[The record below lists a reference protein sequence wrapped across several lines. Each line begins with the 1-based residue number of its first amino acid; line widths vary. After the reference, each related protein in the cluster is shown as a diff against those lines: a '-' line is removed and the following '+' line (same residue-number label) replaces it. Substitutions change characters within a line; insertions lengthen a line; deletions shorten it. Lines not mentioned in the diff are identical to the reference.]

1 MKIINPKVIKTKI
14 HKDPRGSLQEIFK
27 KKQFSNN
34 FDFALF
40 VSSKKNVIRGL
51 HFQRKKQQ
59 EKILIII
66 NGEIIDYCLD
76 LRRKSNSF
84 GKIFKFKLK
93 KNSILFIPKG
103 FAHGYLAL
111 KNNTQIVYL
120 LSEYRY
126 KKYERT
132 IDINDTKFNL
142 KLKKNYIISKKDR
155 KGMSF
160 NLFKKNIKSL

>member
-34 FDFALF
+34 FDFALL
-40 VSSKKNVIRGL
+40 VSSKKNVLRGL

-66 NGEIIDYCLD
+66 NGEIVDYCLD

-111 KNNTQIVYL
+111 KHNTQIVYL

>member
-1 MKIINPKVIKTKI
+1 MKIVNPKIIKTKI
-14 HKDPRGSLQEIFK
+14 HKDSRGYLQEIFK
-27 KKQFSNN
+27 KKQFLNN
-34 FDFALF
+34 FKFSIL
-40 VSSKKNVIRGL
+40 VNSKKNVLRGL
-51 HFQRKKQQ
+51 HFQKKKQQ

-66 NGEIIDYCLD
+66 SGEIIDYCLD
-76 LRRKSNSF
+76 LRKKSNSF

-120 LSEYRY
+120 LSEYRF

-132 IDINDTKFNL
+132 ININDTKFNL

>member
-1 MKIINPKVIKTKI
+1 MKIMNPKVIKTKI

-34 FDFALF
+34 FEFALF
-40 VSSKKNVIRGL
+40 VSSKKNVLRGL
-51 HFQRKKQQ
+51 HFQKKKQQ

-66 NGEIIDYCLD
+66 NGEIVDYCLD
-76 LRRKSNSF
+76 LRKKSNSF
-84 GKIFKFKLK
+84 GKILKYKLK

-120 LSEYRY
+120 LSEYRF

-132 IDINDTKFNL
+132 IDINDSKFNL
-142 KLKKNYIISKKDR
+142 KLKKNYIISKKDK

>member
-1 MKIINPKVIKTKI
+1 MKIMNPKVIKTKI

-51 HFQRKKQQ
+51 HFQKKKQQ

-66 NGEIIDYCLD
+66 NGEIVDYCLD
-76 LRRKSNSF
+76 LRKKSNSF
-84 GKIFKFKLK
+84 GKIFKYKLK

-120 LSEYRY
+120 LSEYRF

-132 IDINDTKFNL
+132 IDINDSKFNL

-160 NLFKKNIKSL
+160 NLFKKNIKTL

>member
-66 NGEIIDYCLD
+66 NGEIVDYCLD

-120 LSEYRY
+120 LSEYRF

>member
-1 MKIINPKVIKTKI
+1 MKIMNPKVIKTKI

-34 FDFALF
+34 FEFALF
-40 VSSKKNVIRGL
+40 VSSKKNVLRGL
-51 HFQRKKQQ
+51 HFQKKKQQ

-66 NGEIIDYCLD
+66 NGEIVDYCLD
-76 LRRKSNSF
+76 LRKKSNSF
-84 GKIFKFKLK
+84 GKIFKYKLK

-120 LSEYRY
+120 LSEYRF

-132 IDINDTKFNL
+132 IDINDSKFNL

>member
-1 MKIINPKVIKTKI
+1 MESIIIPNRIAATIKPI
-14 HKDPRGSLQEIFK
+14 EPQSLIWEYFE
-27 KKQFSNN
+27 
-34 FDFALF
+34 FALF
-40 VSSKKNVIRGL
+40 VSSKKNVLRGL
-51 HFQRKKQQ
+51 HFQKKKQQ

-66 NGEIIDYCLD
+66 NGEIVDYCLD
-76 LRRKSNSF
+76 LRKKSNSF
-84 GKIFKFKLK
+84 GKIFKYKLK

-120 LSEYRY
+120 LSEYRF

-132 IDINDTKFNL
+132 IDINDSKFNL
-142 KLKKNYIISKKDR
+142 KLKKNYIISKKDK

>member
-66 NGEIIDYCLD
+66 NGEIVDYCLD

>member
-1 MKIINPKVIKTKI
+1 MNPKVIKTKI

-34 FDFALF
+34 FEFALF
-40 VSSKKNVIRGL
+40 VSSKKNVLRGL
-51 HFQRKKQQ
+51 HFQKKKQQ

-66 NGEIIDYCLD
+66 NGEIVDYCLD
-76 LRRKSNSF
+76 LRKKSNSF
-84 GKIFKFKLK
+84 GKIFKYKLK

-120 LSEYRY
+120 LSEYRF

-132 IDINDTKFNL
+132 IDINDSKFNL
-142 KLKKNYIISKKDR
+142 KLKKNYIISKKDK

>member
-40 VSSKKNVIRGL
+40 VSSKKNVLRGL

-66 NGEIIDYCLD
+66 NGEIVDYCLD
-76 LRRKSNSF
+76 LRKKSNSF

-111 KNNTQIVYL
+111 KKNTQIVYL
-120 LSEYRY
+120 LSEYRF

>member
-66 NGEIIDYCLD
+66 NGEIVDYCLD

-93 KNSILFIPKG
+93 KN
-103 FAHGYLAL
+103 
-111 KNNTQIVYL
+111 
-120 LSEYRY
+120 
-126 KKYERT
+126 
-132 IDINDTKFNL
+132 
-142 KLKKNYIISKKDR
+142 
-155 KGMSF
+155 
-160 NLFKKNIKSL
+160 

>member
-1 MKIINPKVIKTKI
+1 MKIMYPKVIRTKI

-34 FDFALF
+34 FEFALF
-40 VSSKKNVIRGL
+40 VSSKKNVLRGL
-51 HFQRKKQQ
+51 HFQKKKQQ

-66 NGEIIDYCLD
+66 NGEIVDYCLD
-76 LRRKSNSF
+76 LRKKSNSF
-84 GKIFKFKLK
+84 GKIFKYKLK

-103 FAHGYLAL
+103 FAHGYLSL

-120 LSEYRY
+120 LSEYRF
-126 KKYERT
+126 KKYEKT
-132 IDINDTKFNL
+132 IDINDSKFNL

-160 NLFKKNIKSL
+160 NLFKKNIKTL

>member
-14 HKDPRGSLQEIFK
+14 HKDSRGSLQEIFK

-40 VSSKKNVIRGL
+40 VSSKKNVLRGL

-66 NGEIIDYCLD
+66 NVEIVDYCLD
-76 LRRKSNSF
+76 LRKKSNSF

-93 KNSILFIPKG
+93 NSILFIPKVLLTDTLRLKTTLRL
-103 FAHGYLAL
+103 FICFLNIDL
-111 KNNTQIVYL
+111 KNMRE
-120 LSEYRY
+120 LS
-126 KKYERT
+126 
-132 IDINDTKFNL
+132 I
-142 KLKKNYIISKKDR
+142 
-155 KGMSF
+155 
-160 NLFKKNIKSL
+160 

>member
-14 HKDPRGSLQEIFK
+14 HKDSRGSLQEIFK

-40 VSSKKNVIRGL
+40 VSSKKNVLRGL

-66 NGEIIDYCLD
+66 NGEIVDYCLD
-76 LRRKSNSF
+76 LRKKSNSF

-120 LSEYRY
+120 LSEYRF

-132 IDINDTKFNL
+132 ININDTKFNL

>member
-1 MKIINPKVIKTKI
+1 MKIMNPKVIKTKI

-34 FDFALF
+34 FEFALF
-40 VSSKKNVIRGL
+40 VSSKKNVLRGL
-51 HFQRKKQQ
+51 HFQKKKQQ

-66 NGEIIDYCLD
+66 DGEIVDYCLD
-76 LRRKSNSF
+76 LRKKSNSF
-84 GKIFKFKLK
+84 GKIFKYKLK

-120 LSEYRY
+120 LSEYRF

-132 IDINDTKFNL
+132 IDINDSKFNL

-160 NLFKKNIKSL
+160 NLFKKNIKTL